1 MILKFKTTVLF
12 LEVPFTDIPSES
24 STGAETRQRLLDAAG
39 AVFTKRG
46 FRNSTIREICR
57 RARANL
63 AAVNYHFGDKQRL
76 YAAVME
82 YAHARARE
90 KYPLAAGEGA
100 DLPPAQR
107 LHAFIHH
114 VMFSLFAEGM
124 PSWPGQLMAQE
135 MIEPT
140 AALDALVEE
149 TIRPMAEQLAA
160 IVGELLGAGMTEARI
175 RLCQLS
181 IIGQCLHHRNA
192 RPVIQRLFPQQQY
205 GPEDIA
211 ALADHITRFSLGA
224 LRALAQG
231 EYAGIDLPPGEGG
244 QP

>member
-1 MILKFKTTVLF
+1 LKHLFNIL
-12 LEVPFTDIPSES
+12 EAPFTDILSETS
-24 STGAETRQRLLDAAG
+24 ASVDTRQRLLDAAG
-39 AVFTKRG
+39 EVFAKRG

-90 KYPLAAGEGA
+90 KYPLVSDESAA
-100 DLPPAQR
+100 LPPAQR
-107 LHAFIHH
+107 LHTFIHH
-114 VMFSLFAEGM
+114 VMFSLFAEGV

-140 AALDALVEE
+140 AALDALVEN
-149 TIRPMAEQLAA
+149 TIRPMSERLAA
-160 IVGELLGAGMTEARI
+160 IVGELLGAGMTAEQV
-175 RLCQLS
+175 RLCQMS
-181 IIGQCLHHRNA
+181 IIGQCLHPRNA
-192 RPVIQRLFPQQQY
+192 RPVIQRIFPQQQY

-211 ALADHITRFSLGA
+211 ALADHITRFSLAA
-224 LRALAQG
+224 LRGLAKG
-231 EYAGIDLPPGEGG
+231 ENAGMDLPPGQEG

>member
-1 MILKFKTTVLF
+1 MKYLF
-12 LEVPFTDIPSES
+12 EFVEVQITDIPSES
-24 STGAETRQRLLDAAG
+24 SSGSETRQRLLDAAG
-39 AVFTKRG
+39 EVFTKRG

-63 AAVNYHFGDKQRL
+63 AAVNYHFGDKERL
-76 YAAVME
+76 YAAVLE
-82 YAHARARE
+82 YAHARGRE
-90 KYPLAAGEGA
+90 QYPLASDEGA
-100 DLPPAQR
+100 DLPPEER

-114 VMFSLFAEGM
+114 VVFSLFAEGV

-135 MIEPT
+135 MREPT
-140 AALDALVEE
+140 AGLDALVEK
-149 TIRPMAEQLAA
+149 TIRPMSEKLAA
-160 IVGELLGAGMTEARI
+160 IVGELLGARGTAERI
-175 RLCQLS
+175 RLCQMS
-181 IIGQCLHHRNA
+181 IIGQCLHPRNA

-224 LRALAQG
+224 LRGLAKG
-231 EYAGIDLPPGEGG
+231 ENEDIDLPRGEEC

>member
-1 MILKFKTTVLF
+1 
-12 LEVPFTDIPSES
+12 LEAPFTDRLSEN
-24 STGAETRQRLLDAAG
+24 STSAETRQRLLEAAG
-39 AVFTKRG
+39 EVFAKRG
-46 FRNSTIREICR
+46 FRHSTIREICG

-76 YAAVME
+76 YAAVLE

-90 KYPLAAGEGA
+90 KYPLVDENAE
-100 DLPPAQR
+100 LPPAQR
-107 LHAFIHH
+107 LQAFIHH
-114 VMFSLFAEGM
+114 IIFSLFGAGA

-140 AALDALVEE
+140 AALDDLVDQ
-149 TIRPMAEQLAA
+149 TIRPLSEKLAA
-160 IVGELLGAGMTEARI
+160 IVGELLAAGGTEARV

-192 RPVIQRLFPQQQY
+192 RPVIERLFPQQQY
-205 GPEDIA
+205 RPEDIA

-224 LRALAQG
+224 LRELAKG
-231 EYAGIDLPPGEGG
+231 EDEGFDLPAGEGR

>member
-1 MILKFKTTVLF
+1 M
-12 LEVPFTDIPSES
+12 
-24 STGAETRQRLLDAAG
+24 
-39 AVFTKRG
+39 
-46 FRNSTIREICR
+46 
-57 RARANL
+57 
-63 AAVNYHFGDKQRL
+63 NYHFGDKERL

-82 YAHARARE
+82 YAEARARE
-90 KYPLAAGEGA
+90 KYPLASGENA
-100 DLPPAQR
+100 DISPAQR

-114 VMFSLFAEGM
+114 VMFSLFAGGV
-124 PSWPGQLMAQE
+124 PSWLGQLMAQE

-140 AALDALVEE
+140 AALDALVEKA
-149 TIRPMAEQLAA
+149 IRPMSEKLAA
-160 IVGELLGAGMTEARI
+160 IVGELLGAGMTDEQI

-224 LRALAQG
+224 LRGLAKG
-231 EYAGIDLPPGEGG
+231 ENDDIDLPPGEGW

>member
-1 MILKFKTTVLF
+1 MELL
-12 LEVPFTDIPSES
+12 FTDTPSEIS
-24 STGAETRQRLLDAAG
+24 ASAETRQRLLEAAG
-39 AVFTKRG
+39 EVFTKRG

-63 AAVNYHFGDKQRL
+63 AAVNYHFGDKKRL

-82 YAHARARE
+82 YAQARARE
-90 KYPLAAGEGA
+90 KYPLDFGESA
-100 DLPPAQR
+100 ELPPAQR

-114 VMFSLFAEGM
+114 VMFSLFAGGV

-135 MIEPT
+135 MNEPT
-140 AALDALVEE
+140 AALDLLVEK
-149 TIRPMAEQLAA
+149 TIRPMSEKLAA
-160 IVGELLGAGMTEARI
+160 IVRELLGPGMTDEQI
-175 RLCQLS
+175 RLCQIS

-205 GPEDIA
+205 GPEDVA

-224 LRALAQG
+224 LRGLAQG
-231 EYAGIDLPPGEGG
+231 EDDSIDLSGGEGC

>member
-1 MILKFKTTVLF
+1 
-12 LEVPFTDIPSES
+12 LEVPFTDIPSEISS
-24 STGAETRQRLLDAAG
+24 STETRQRLLEAAG
-39 AVFTKRG
+39 EVFTKRG

-63 AAVNYHFGDKQRL
+63 AAVNYHFGDKKRL

-90 KYPLAAGEGA
+90 KYPLDSGENV

-114 VMFSLFAEGM
+114 VMFSLLAGGV

-140 AALDALVEE
+140 AALDALVEK
-149 TIRPMAEQLAA
+149 TIRPMSEKLAA
-160 IVGELLGAGMTEARI
+160 IVGELLGAGVTDEQI

-181 IIGQCLHHRNA
+181 IIGQCLHHRIA
-192 RPVIQRLFPQQQY
+192 RPVIQRVFPQQQY
-205 GPEDIA
+205 EPEDIA
-211 ALADHITRFSLGA
+211 AVADHITRFSLGA
-224 LRALAQG
+224 LRGLAQG
-231 EYAGIDLPPGEGG
+231 EDDAIDLPVGEGCI
-244 QP
+244 P

>member
-1 MILKFKTTVLF
+1 M
-12 LEVPFTDIPSES
+12 EVPFTDIPAES
-24 STGAETRQRLLDAAG
+24 STGAETRLRLLEAAG
-39 AVFTKRG
+39 EVFTKRG

-63 AAVNYHFGDKQRL
+63 AAVNYHFGDKERL

-82 YAHARARE
+82 YAQARARE
-90 KYPLAAGEGA
+90 KYPLASGENA
-100 DLPPAQR
+100 DISPAQR

-114 VMFSLFAEGM
+114 VMFSLFAGGV
-124 PSWPGQLMAQE
+124 PSWLGQLMAQE

-140 AALDALVEE
+140 AALDALVEKA
-149 TIRPMAEQLAA
+149 IRPMSEKLAA
-160 IVGELLGAGMTEARI
+160 IVGELLGAGMTDEQI

-224 LRALAQG
+224 LRGLAKG
-231 EYAGIDLPPGEGG
+231 ENDDIDLPPGEGW